1 MKPVVWL
8 VRATAAEGKAT
19 AYRLL
24 GEMNAA
30 AILRPK
36 SRVMVKLNITAN
48 LPPESG
54 VITSPSVL
62 DGALAYLADSGIRNV
77 VVAEGGGDD
86 VSVAFDKFGFREIAN
101 RYGVPIVDLNRDEA
115 EWVEVPNPLVVPRFS
130 ITKTVRSCDAILN
143 LPCLKVHNGAAVVTL
158 CMKNMMGCI
167 ERSRRGEMHKDFINM
182 IIDLLKVVRPTVNV
196 VDGIVGRT
204 WGEIHGEPVGMG
216 VMLAGT
222 DMVAVDAVGAAVMDM
237 LNVPHIELAAQ
248 HGYGV
253 ADLGQI
259 EVRGEA
265 IASVRRHFRRRGWRA
280 DTWGAAPEGG
290 V

>member
-1 MKPVVWL
+1 VRPVVWL
-8 VRATAAEGKAT
+8 VKASDGRATTIRLMAEMG
-19 AYRLL
+19 
-24 GEMNAA
+24 AA
-30 AILRPK
+30 AILKPR
-36 SRVMVKLNITAN
+36 SRILVKLNITAN

-54 VITSPSVL
+54 VITFPSVL
-62 DGALAYLADSGIRNV
+62 DGALAYLADHGIRNV

-86 VSVAFDKFGFREIAN
+86 VSVAFDQFGYREIAA
-101 RYGVPIVDLNRDEA
+101 RYGVPIVDLNRDQA

-130 ITKTVRSCDAILN
+130 ILKTVRSCDAILN
-143 LPCLKVHNGAAVVTL
+143 LPCLKVHNGEAVTTI

-167 ERSRRGEMHKDFINM
+167 ERPLRGQMHKDFANRLM
-182 IIDLLKVVRPTVNV
+182 DLLKVVRPTVNV

-204 WGEIHGEPVGMG
+204 WGEIHGEPAAMG

-222 DMVAVDAVGAAVMDM
+222 DMVAVDAVGSATMDM
-237 LNVPHIELAAQ
+237 LGVPHVELAAK

-259 EVRGEA
+259 EVRGEP

-280 DTWGAAPEGG
+280 DAWGAEPKA
-290 V
+290 

>member
-1 MKPVVWL
+1 MSPVVWL
-8 VRATAAEGKAT
+8 VKATDGKAT
-19 AYRLL
+19 TARLME
-24 GEMNAA
+24 EMDAA
-30 AILRPK
+30 AILKPK
-36 SRVMVKLNITAN
+36 SRIMVKLNITAN

-54 VITSPSVL
+54 VITFPSVL
-62 DGALAYLADSGIRNV
+62 DGALAYLTDSGIRNV

-86 VSVAFDKFGFREIAN
+86 VSVAFDRFGYREIAA
-101 RYGVPIVDLNRDEA
+101 RHGVPIVDLNRDEA

-130 ITKTVRSCDAILN
+130 ILKTVRSCDAILN
-143 LPCLKVHNGAAVVTL
+143 LPCLKVHNGEAVATI

-167 ERSRRGEMHKDFINM
+167 ERRHRGEMHRDFTNM

-196 VDGIVGRT
+196 VDGLVGRT

-222 DMVAVDAVGAAVMDM
+222 DMVAVDAVGAATMDM

-253 ADLGQI
+253 ADLANI
-259 EVRGEA
+259 EVRGEP

-280 DTWGAAPEGG
+280 DTWGAASE
-290 V
+290 

>member
-1 MKPVVWL
+1 MGPVVWL
-8 VRATAAEGKAT
+8 VKATEAEGREAT
-19 AYRLL
+19 IRLMEEL
-24 GEMNAA
+24 DAA

-36 SRVMVKLNITAN
+36 SRIMIKLNITAN

-54 VITSPSVL
+54 VITFPSVL
-62 DGALAYLADSGIRNV
+62 DGALAYLADHGIRNV
-77 VVAEGGGDD
+77 IVAEGGGDD
-86 VSVAFDKFGFREIAN
+86 VSVAFERFGYREVAA

-143 LPCLKVHNGAAVVTL
+143 LPCLKVHNADAVVTI

-167 ERSRRGEMHKDFINM
+167 ERCRRGEMHKGITQRLM
-182 IIDLLKVVRPTVNV
+182 DLLKIVRPTVNV
-196 VDGIVGRT
+196 VDGLVGRT

-222 DMVAVDAVGAAVMDM
+222 DMVAVDAVGAATMDM
-237 LNVPHIELAAQ
+237 LNVPHIELAAK

-253 ADLGQI
+253 SDLSHI
-259 EVRGEA
+259 EVRGEPIGA
-265 IASVRRHFRRRGWRA
+265 VRRHFRRRGWNA
-280 DTWGAAPEGG
+280 ATWGAEPKA
-290 V
+290 